1 MNLEYLQRLFRRGT
15 IRYLSERHTPARV
28 SLRAFRDARPLMLLS
43 ALLALLLPGAP
54 RLRAQESL
62 SLEQAIRIALDQNP
76 GLRASDAAESS
87 AGERVVAARA
97 GYYPSLNYS
106 ESVQRGTNPVYVFGS
121 LLEQH
126 RFQASNFDLD
136 SLNRPDA
143 LTNFSS
149 QLTLEQRIFDGHQ
162 THHRLRSSELG
173 LEMMREQKRQAQ
185 MDLLAAVAE
194 AYYAAVLARENQ
206 RVAEEALETA
216 EADLERALSLRQ
228 AGMTTDAD
236 VLSLRVSRSESQ
248 ERLIRAE
255 NELAIAQARLNH
267 LMGVPL
273 ATEHALSSSLRPAPP
288 LEMEM
293 PPLEAQAL
301 QHRPEASQAQTALAL
316 AQTQNQLARAAFLP
330 EISMVGTFEA
340 NRQSFAARGG
350 SNWMAGATLQW
361 NLFRGHADRARL
373 AETSFL
379 QAQRE
384 QEQLQISS
392 ALRLEVR
399 QAYLSLQAAN
409 RRMDVGE
416 AAIAQAEESHRIT
429 ANRYEAGLANSTEL
443 LRTQTALSEAKT
455 RYLAAVFDQ
464 RVATVRLER
473 AAGILNPASEALQ
486 P

>member
-1 MNLEYLQRLFRRGT
+1 MNRIDLQIAIQSRASDEGGVRRQRAG
-15 IRYLSERHTPARV
+15 V
-28 SLRAFRDARPLMLLS
+28 SPRAFLRALPLMLLS
-43 ALLALLLPGAP
+43 ALLALPGPA
-54 RLRAQESL
+54 RLMAQETL
-62 SLEQAIRIALDQNP
+62 GLEQAIRIALDQNP
-76 GLRASDAAESS
+76 GLRASEAAESG

-97 GYYPSLNYS
+97 GYYPNLDYS

-149 QLTLEQRIFDGHQ
+149 QLTLEQRVYDGNQ
-162 THHRLRSSELG
+162 TRHRLRSAQLG
-173 LEMMREQKRQAQ
+173 LEMTREQKRQAQ
-185 MDLLAAVAE
+185 MNLLAAVAE
-194 AYYAAVLARENQ
+194 TYYGAVLARENQ
-206 RVAEEALETA
+206 RVAEEALATA

-236 VLSLRVSRSESQ
+236 VLSLRVSRSEGQ

-255 NELAIAQARLNH
+255 NELALAQARLNH
-267 LMGVPL
+267 RMGVPL
-273 ATEHALSSSLRPAPP
+273 ATEYALSSSLRPAPP
-288 LEMEM
+288 VGIDM
-293 PPLEAQAL
+293 PPLETRAL
-301 QHRPEASQAQTALAL
+301 EHRPEALQARMALTL
-316 AQTQNQLARAAFLP
+316 AQTQNQLAHAAFLP
-330 EISMVGTFEA
+330 EISVMGTFEA
-340 NRQSFAARGG
+340 NRQGFAARGG
-350 SNWMAGATLQW
+350 TNWMAGATLRW
-361 NLFRGHADRARL
+361 NLFHGHADRARL

-384 QEQLQISS
+384 QEQLQVSS
-392 ALRLEVR
+392 VLRLEVR
-399 QAYLSLQAAN
+399 QAVLSLQAAN

-416 AAIAQAEESHRIT
+416 AAIAQAQESHRIT

-443 LRTQTALSEAKT
+443 LHRQTALSEAKT

-464 RVATVRLER
+464 RIATVRLER
-473 AAGILNPASEALQ
+473 AAGTLNPSSEALQ

>member
-1 MNLEYLQRLFRRGT
+1 MHQSGTGKSGSKPRG
-15 IRYLSERHTPARV
+15 
-28 SLRAFRDARPLMLLS
+28 RAGGP
-43 ALLALLLPGAP
+43 PGAP
-54 RLRAQESL
+54 CGGVLRVWLAAVLALSGAARLEAQQSL
-62 SLEQAIRIALDQNP
+62 SLEQAIQMALERNP
-76 GLRASDAAESS
+76 GLRASDAAQSG
-87 AGERVVAARA
+87 AGERVRAARA
-97 GYYPSLNYS
+97 SYYPSLDYS
-106 ESVQRGTNPVYVFGS
+106 ESVQRGNNPVYVFGS

-149 QLTLEQRIFDGHQ
+149 QLTLEQRVFDGNQ
-162 THHRLRSSELG
+162 THHRLRSAELG
-173 LEMMREQKRQAQ
+173 LEMTREQKRQAQ

-194 AYYAAVLARENQ
+194 AYYAAALAAENQ
-206 RVAEEALETA
+206 RVAGEALATA

-236 VLSLRVSRSESQ
+236 VLSLRVSRSEAQ

-255 NELAIAQARLNH
+255 NDVALARARLDH

-273 ATEHALSSSLRPAPP
+273 ESVYVLSDALRPAPP
-288 LEMEM
+288 VSGEML
-293 PPLEAQAL
+293 PLETQAL
-301 QHRPEASQAQTALAL
+301 EHRPEASQAELALAL
-316 AQTQNQLARAAFLP
+316 ARAQHQLARAAFLP
-330 EISMVGTFEA
+330 EISVVGSFEA
-340 NRQSFAARGG
+340 NRQGFVANGG
-350 SNWMAGATLQW
+350 TNWMAGATLQW
-361 NLFRGHADRARL
+361 NLFRGQADRARL

-379 QAQRE
+379 EAQRE
-384 QEQLQISS
+384 QEQNQISS

-429 ANRYEAGLANSTEL
+429 ANRYQAGLANSTEL
-443 LRTQTALSEAKT
+443 LRSQTALTEAKT

-464 RVATVRLER
+464 RVASVRLAR
-473 AAGILNPASEALQ
+473 ATGTLNPSSEALQ